1 MKHSATLLSTL
12 FSTFCRSTV
21 FIGASLFSI
30 AASAHDFSLGD
41 IQIGHPFA
49 RATIAQQTAGGAYL
63 SLHNVGK
70 SDDQLVKV
78 SSSVAKKGEIH
89 NMEMVGDVMKMR
101 AIDKIEV
108 KAGSKIS
115 MQPGGGYHIMLIGL
129 NRTLKAGEQFPLTL
143 EFAKA
148 GKIDV
153 TVNVEAIT
161 PNANNSDHAH

>member
-1 MKHSATLLSTL
+1 MKHSATL
-12 FSTFCRSTV
+12 FSILCRNTV
-21 FIGASLFSI
+21 FIGASVFSI
-30 AASAHDFSLGD
+30 AAFAHDFSLGD

-89 NMEMVGDVMKMR
+89 NMEMVGDVMK
-101 AIDKIEV
+101 
-108 KAGSKIS
+108 IS